1 MPAADSVSCFSE
13 DVDVS
18 FNKRSME
25 RVAPREQEDRSI
37 GLRKKLLVELKQH
50 TDSFIRP
57 NCTLDAP

>member
-1 MPAADSVSCFSE
+1 M
-13 DVDVS
+13 DVS
-18 FNKRSME
+18 FNKRSRE